1 MKTRNV
7 WKRKLNQVL
16 NQGIE
21 DLPPLKIFKPT
32 QNLIKLEDYSK
43 EPHSSYWENFPK
55 NSQDKGESLIDGKA
69 LKDLALQYGYEN
81 KEELDKIVGWM
92 KKGQN

>member
-55 NSQDKGESLIDGKA
+55 KR
-69 LKDLALQYGYEN
+69 
-81 KEELDKIVGWM
+81 
-92 KKGQN
+92 

>member
-21 DLPPLKIFKPT
+21 DLPPLKISKPT
-32 QNLIKLEDYSK
+32 QNLIKLEDY
-43 EPHSSYWENFPK
+43 
-55 NSQDKGESLIDGKA
+55 
-69 LKDLALQYGYEN
+69 
-81 KEELDKIVGWM
+81 
-92 KKGQN
+92 